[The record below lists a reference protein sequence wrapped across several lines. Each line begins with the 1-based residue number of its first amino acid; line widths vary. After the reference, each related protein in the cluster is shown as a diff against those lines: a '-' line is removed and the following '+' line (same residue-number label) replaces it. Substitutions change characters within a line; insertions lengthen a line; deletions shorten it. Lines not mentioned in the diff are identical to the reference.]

1 MQTDTHVYIPL
12 VYAYTG
18 YVHKHKWLPLAVEA
32 SEFEIE
38 SQRRKNRLWS
48 SFQKCWKPQVI
59 LYLAYP
65 LCSLPERASIKESG
79 EKRKG
84 KILVWNLY
92 FLILISEIMKF
103 IHSFMLYNCCFF
115 KGLPLLWLFCFVLFI
130 YKINPLF
137 LFPHLKWA
145 QGFSCL
151 FKALHL
157 WWHYTRGNL
166 HSFLY
171 QWDKNA

>member
-18 YVHKHKWLPLAVEA
+18 HVHKHKWLPLAVEA

-115 KGLPLLWLFCFVLFI
+115 KGLPLLWLFCFVLLFI
-130 YKINPLF
+130 KLTLF
-137 LFPHLKWA
+137 SSSL
-145 QGFSCL
+145 
-151 FKALHL
+151 
-157 WWHYTRGNL
+157 T
-166 HSFLY
+166 
-171 QWDKNA
+171 